1 MRYTLSPKLHLSRLP
16 LPTRVVLTCFVVMI
30 EAALLV
36 AAQKYSDRAEFSP
49 TGAERYLHGDPAGAA
64 TSKETSKDASKE
76 DVELLAGESEIEDGA
91 LRPRSPRK
99 STRQLVDIVHPHLF
113 TVPIVQFIFL
123 HLLILTRLSD
133 RWKIALTLHAFG
145 SCAATFGLPFLVA
158 SSGAAATPFIVAG
171 ANLVLSFVGVGL
183 LLLVELWRRD
193 GAAAAAGSARD
204 EVEPQR
210 PVV

>member
-1 MRYTLSPKLHLSRLP
+1 MRYTLSPKMHLSRLP
-16 LPTRVVLTCFVVMI
+16 LPTRVVLTCFVAMI
-30 EAALLV
+30 QAALLV
-36 AAQKYSDRAEFSP
+36 ASLKYSDRADFTP
-49 TGAERYLHGDPAGAA
+49 TGAQRYLHGDAGGGPADAVA
-64 TSKETSKDASKE
+64 PSKEPSNE
-76 DVELLAGESEIEDGA
+76 DDELLPGESEIEDGA
-91 LRPRSPRK
+91 LRVRSPRK
-99 STRQLVDIVHPHLF
+99 STRALVDIVHPHLF

-158 SSGAAATPFIVAG
+158 ASGAGALPFLVAG

-183 LLLVELWRRD
+183 LLLVELWRPA
-193 GAAAAAGSARD
+193 GAAGSARD
-204 EVEPQR
+204 EIEPQR

>member
-30 EAALLV
+30 QAALLV
-36 AAQKYSDRAEFSP
+36 AAQKYTDRADF
-49 TGAERYLHGDPAGAA
+49 TTAGAQRYLHGEEGGATA
-64 TSKETSKDASKE
+64 KD
-76 DVELLAGESEIEDGA
+76 DELLAGESEIEGDA
-91 LRPRSPRK
+91 LRVRSPRK

-123 HLLILTRLSD
+123 HLLILTRLPD

-158 SSGAAATPFIVAG
+158 SSGAGATPFIVAG

-183 LLLVELWRRD
+183 LLLVELWRPARATD
-193 GAAAAAGSARD
+193 SARD
-204 EVEPQR
+204 EIEPQR

>member
-36 AAQKYSDRAEFSP
+36 AAQKYGDRADFTP
-49 TGAERYLHGDPAGAA
+49 AGAQRYLHGDADGAA
-64 TSKETSKDASKE
+64 PSDAAPRE
-76 DVELLAGESEIEDGA
+76 EIELLEGESEIEDGA
-91 LRPRSPRK
+91 LSPRSPRK
-99 STRQLVDIVHPHLF
+99 STRHLVDIVHPHLF

-133 RWKIALTLHAFG
+133 RWKIALTLHSFG

-158 SSGAAATPFIVAG
+158 SSGAGATPFIVAG

-183 LLLVELWRRD
+183 LLLVELWRPT
-193 GAAAAAGSARD
+193 GSARD
-204 EVEPQR
+204 EFEPQR